1 MTFFS
6 KGFGAKCKHA
16 ELALNFIQKQSFSE
30 IKTHFP
36 FTLVEQEQRE
46 TGKSCF

>member
-16 ELALNFIQKQSFSE
+16 EVALNFIQKQSFSE

-36 FTLVEQEQRE
+36 FILVE
-46 TGKSCF
+46 